1 MNSKKGGNFSINLNP
16 QRRGDGPPFGKRQTA
31 ILHISNKISPVAITP
46 LYDAC
51 EAEVGHL
58 DELTKRLVELGIV
71 GEC

>member
-1 MNSKKGGNFSINLNP
+1 MV
-16 QRRGDGPPFGKRQTA
+16 
-31 ILHISNKISPVAITP
+31 ILTYGYLIRDDS
-46 LYDAC
+46 C